1 MTKSKND
8 TRQAQRFCGLSQL
21 STMPVT
27 SSDEDPLG
35 IIEDATIIVEN
46 ETVRWVGPG
55 AEEPQQYADIPT
67 VDLGGRVALP
77 GLVDC
82 HTHVV
87 YGGDRLE
94 DFGRRTRGMTYEE
107 ILAAGGGIHT
117 TVNHTRALDE
127 QEMADAARPRLQ
139 RMLAKGITTVEIKSG
154 YGLSHTHELRMLRSI
169 QRLKSQVPQRLV
181 STFLGAHVVPK
192 EVSDP
197 AEYVDTIITKM
208 LPDIQAEKLADFVD
222 VFCESG
228 AFDVDS
234 CRRILESARDMG
246 FGLKLHAEQLG
257 WTGGTHLG
265 AELKATSVDHV
276 DHASDEDLAAL
287 AAAGT
292 VAVLLPSATLYLGGQ
307 SFPRA
312 ERFRKAGVSMALAT
326 DCNPGSSPTEDLGLV
341 ASLGCAVLGMT
352 PEEALR
358 GITVE
363 AARALNLVGEVG
375 SLVPGARADFIVL
388 DEDVRDV
395 REIPYRMGCDRISQI
410 FVAGAPV
417 H

>member
-1 MTKSKND
+1 MTD
-8 TRQAQRFCGLSQL
+8 TRNYVQLKRFQGFSQL
-21 STMPVT
+21 CTMPET

-35 IIEDATIIVEN
+35 IIQDATLVVAGD
-46 ETVRWVGPG
+46 TVIWVGPTH
-55 AEEPQQYADIPT
+55 AEPHEYSKAPALDFH
-67 VDLGGRVALP
+67 GRVALP

-94 DFGRRTRGMTYEE
+94 DFGRRTRGMSYEE

-117 TVNHTRALDE
+117 TVAQTRALDE
-127 QEMADAARPRLQ
+127 QGMADAARPRLN

-154 YGLSHTHELRMLRSI
+154 YGLSHEHEVRMLRSI
-169 QRLKSQVPQRLV
+169 ELLKSQVPQRLV
-181 STFLGAHVVPK
+181 ATFLGAHIVPK
-192 EVSDP
+192 DVSDP
-197 AEYVDTIITKM
+197 AEYVDEIITKM
-208 LPDIQAEKLADFVD
+208 LPDIQAQNLAEFVD
-222 VFCESG
+222 VFCENG
-228 AFDVDS
+228 AFDVES
-234 CRRILESARDMG
+234 CGRILEAARDLG

-257 WTGGTHLG
+257 WTGGSRLG
-265 AELKATSVDHV
+265 ARLQATSVDHV
-276 DHASDEDLAAL
+276 DHANDDDLAAL

-307 SFPRA
+307 SFPSA

-341 ASLGCAVLGMT
+341 AALGCAVLGMT

-375 SLVPGARADFIVL
+375 SLVPGARADIVVL

-395 REIPYRMGCDRISQI
+395 REIPYRMGSDRISQV
-410 FVAGAPV
+410 FVAGIPTT
-417 H
+417 